1 MNGERS
7 TERKTN
13 EEKLRID
20 VIKSKNNYTY
30 IIKII
35 YILFILCYLYTTEN
49 YVPPFLESLPIKIF
63 KSLF

>member
-13 EEKLRID
+13 EEKLNMD
-20 VIKSKNNYTY
+20 VIKSKKNYTY

-35 YILFILCYLYTTEN
+35 YTLFILVICTLQKTMCH
-49 YVPPFLESLPIKIF
+49 
-63 KSLF
+63 LF